1 MSIREKIC
9 YGLGDSSAN
18 IFFGMTMM
26 FLPYFYTDV
35 VGLTAGAMGL
45 LFLVARLFDAFSDP
59 IIGRFADKHETKYG
73 HYRPFLLY
81 MAVPY
86 GLSCLLVFLAP
97 DFSAMGKLVYAY
109 VTYLFLILMYASTV
123 VPYVGLLSVL
133 TDDPA
138 ERLSINSFRFPL
150 AKSAFLLCSVV
161 VPMFVATY
169 DKANEAVAYRNAMI
183 FIAILASGATLA
195 CFFGTKERHKPIK
208 EAQDKKDSLFAQ
220 IKLIISTKTLR
231 SFYIFFALT
240 QMAFTFKG
248 SSAIYYAKYY
258 LQQNES
264 YLTCLLSAFSI
275 AGIIAPMVAMYMI
288 RRGWFTKL
296 GMLKTAT
303 LGAGITALP
312 IAFIPAEY
320 ALASSAFLVISTFF
334 GELGI
339 IVYWAM
345 PADCADFCELRFNKK
360 MVFVLFVFALF
371 SQKFAMSLVGVGIG
385 AILSYVGYQANGNVT
400 PEVSSGILI
409 IISILPVA
417 CHFVSYYFLKQYDL
431 DEQSVENI
439 HLELAELYNQA
450 R

>member
-1 MSIREKIC
+1 MKIAAIQMAIA
-9 YGLGDSSAN
+9 LGD
-18 IFFGMTMM
+18 
-26 FLPYFYTDV
+26 TD
-35 VGLTAGAMGL
+35 
-45 LFLVARLFDAFSDP
+45 
-59 IIGRFADKHETKYG
+59 KN
-73 HYRPFLLY
+73 
-81 MAVPY
+81 
-86 GLSCLLVFLAP
+86 
-97 DFSAMGKLVYAY
+97 YA
-109 VTYLFLILMYASTV
+109 A
-123 VPYVGLLSVL
+123 
-133 TDDPA
+133 A
-138 ERLSINSFRFPL
+138 ERLIQQAAGDGADTVVLSELWNTSFYPNNVWELADDNGQRTTSVLCQL
-150 AKSAFLLCSVV
+150 AKDNNINVVGGSVANRHDGGLYNTTFIV
-161 VPMFVATY
+161 NRQGQIVATY

-360 MVFVLFVFALF
+360 MVGVLGAVALF